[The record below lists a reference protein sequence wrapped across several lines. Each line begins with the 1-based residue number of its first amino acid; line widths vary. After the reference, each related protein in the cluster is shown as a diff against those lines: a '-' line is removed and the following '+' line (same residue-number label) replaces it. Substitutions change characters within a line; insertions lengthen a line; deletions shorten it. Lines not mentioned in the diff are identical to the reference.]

1 MNAQPGPE
9 TRAARIADL
18 RRRIAA
24 GTYESP
30 DKLHAAAE
38 RLVAEAAVRLLT
50 EAVQSKQANGSAT
63 RRN

>member
-9 TRAARIADL
+9 TREARIADL

-24 GTYESP
+24 GAYESP
-30 DKLHAAAE
+30 DKLRAAAS
-38 RLVAEAAVRLLT
+38 RLLA

>member
-18 RRRIAA
+18 RRQIDA
-24 GTYESP
+24 GAYETP
-30 DKLHAAAE
+30 AKLHAAAE
-38 RLVAEAAVRLLT
+38 RLLGAAAARSPAD
-50 EAVQSKQANGSAT
+50 AVQSRQANGSAT